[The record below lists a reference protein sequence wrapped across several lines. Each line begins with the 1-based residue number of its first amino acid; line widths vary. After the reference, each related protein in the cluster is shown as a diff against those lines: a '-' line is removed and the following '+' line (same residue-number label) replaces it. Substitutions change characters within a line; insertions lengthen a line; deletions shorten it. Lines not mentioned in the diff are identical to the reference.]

1 MWPYVLILLLT
12 FSVSVLKFKGDSMG
26 TRLRRSMSISWL
38 SGLVAV
44 MVLFIGLRYQ
54 VGADWITYFNYLDSM
69 QGVSLSEVI
78 TLNEPGYLFF
88 NWLGANI
95 GGGIYTVNIL
105 SALFLLLG
113 LQALCRE
120 QPRPLL
126 AFLVAMPYLL
136 VVVGM
141 GYTRQSV
148 AIGGVMLGMAALYKG
163 NVLRYVLW
171 VLVALLFHKTAVVML
186 PLVFFALKRHKFLL
200 GSFILLG
207 GMGLGY
213 LLWPH
218 AIYFLSIYVES
229 EYESA
234 GAALRLWMTV
244 LSAVAFMVAHRR
256 FEVSPVIKPFWM
268 ALALSS
274 LCLMT
279 LLWAFPGNS
288 TAIDRLALYWIP
300 LQIMVLSH
308 LPGVWVI
315 KGLGRLWGTFMVAT
329 YSVVL
334 TLVWLLFAD
343 HAHAW
348 LPYRIYQWV

>member
-1 MWPYVLILLLT
+1 MLPYVLILLLT
-12 FSVSVLKFKGDSMG
+12 FSMSVFKFNGVSMG
-26 TRLRRSMSISWL
+26 PRWRCSMSIWWFG
-38 SGLVAV
+38 GLVAV
-44 MVLFIGLRYQ
+44 MVLFIGLRHQ
-54 VGADWITYFNYLDSM
+54 VGSDWITYFNYLDSM
-69 QGVSLSEVI
+69 QGVSLSAVI
-78 TLNEPGYLFF
+78 TTNEPGYLFF

-95 GGGIYTVNIL
+95 GGGIYTVNTL
-105 SALFLLLG
+105 SALVLLLG
-113 LQALCRE
+113 LQALCRQ

-126 AFLVAMPYLL
+126 AFLVAVPYLL

-148 AIGGVMLGMAALYKG
+148 AVGGVMLGMAALYKG
-163 NVLRYVLW
+163 HVLRYTLW
-171 VLVALLFHKTAVVML
+171 VLVAVLFHKTAVVML

-200 GSFILLG
+200 GSSILLG
-207 GMGLGY
+207 GMSLGY

-218 AIYFLSIYVES
+218 MIYFLSIYVTS

-244 LSAVAFMVAHRR
+244 LPALAFMVAHRR
-256 FEVSPVIKPFWM
+256 FWMPPVVKPFWM

-274 LCLMT
+274 LCLMS
-279 LLWAFPGNS
+279 LLWTFPENS
-288 TAIDRLALYWIP
+288 TAIDRLALYWLP

-315 KGLGRLWGTFMVAT
+315 KGLGRSWGIFMVAA
-329 YSVVL
+329 YSVAL
-334 TLVWLLFAD
+334 TLIWLLFAD

-348 LPYRIYQWV
+348 LPYRIYPWV